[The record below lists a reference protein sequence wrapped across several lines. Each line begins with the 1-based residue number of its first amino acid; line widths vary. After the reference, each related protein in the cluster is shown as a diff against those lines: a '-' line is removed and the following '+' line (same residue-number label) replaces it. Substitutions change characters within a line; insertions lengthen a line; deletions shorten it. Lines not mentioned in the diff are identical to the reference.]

1 MIKRL
6 IFDVDGTLITG
17 IDFTPF
23 IEKTLEKINACSKE
37 NVLNF
42 VDAIKTYETKFDNYN
57 TNDYLNHIGSA
68 INQNLKPDF
77 INIFFEEL
85 KNAIPQKNEALINTI
100 KELSKKYELVLLTNY
115 FRKSQLNRL
124 NNMGIGNFFTESYG
138 EELIKP
144 NLNSY
149 LSACGKN
156 NPNECIIIGDDP
168 TLDIAYAQKAGVN
181 TIFVNSKNISTENL
195 NSVTVQSVIE
205 INEELI
211 SKIERSEV
219 LK

>member
-17 IDFTPF
+17 VDFTPF
-23 IEKTLEKINACSKE
+23 IEKTLKKINAYSKE
-37 NVLNF
+37 NISNF
-42 VDAIKTYETKFDNYN
+42 VNAIKTYEEKFNNYN
-57 TNDYLNHIGSA
+57 VKDYLNHIGSA

-77 INIFFEEL
+77 IDIFFEEL
-85 KNAIPQKNEALINTI
+85 KNAIPSKNEALIDTV

-124 NNMGIGNFFTESYG
+124 NNMGLGIFFTESYG

-144 NLNSY
+144 NLKTY
-149 LSACGKN
+149 LSACGLNK
-156 NPNECIIIGDDP
+156 PEECIMIGDDP
-168 TLDIAYAQKAGVN
+168 MLDIAYAQKAGLN
-181 TIFVNSKNISTENL
+181 TIFVNSKNILIENL
-195 NSVTVQSVIE
+195 NSEIVDSVIE

-211 SKIERSEV
+211 NKIERSEV
-219 LK
+219 